1 MVSKTEPTKK
11 KKASGEENTKPS
23 NKVEADADDFV
34 KEKEKKVLKKK
45 EGSATVEK
53 PKKLGLKKKS
63 ATVEPDSDPDTNDIE
78 AAYDNSH
85 DLGKEILNCPK
96 SSDAVSKAESLLDEI
111 EEKPEIDDKLQ
122 KLMSVFSNCLG
133 SKHVDVL
140 NSQNI
145 FTRIFQDFEEII
157 ESGAITKNIAK
168 RIAFDLTDHLEHPRH
183 FNTSKTFESLQ
194 IEEDFDSICTR
205 LMKISEDK

>member
-1 MVSKTEPTKK
+1 VSKTEPIKK
-11 KKASGEENTKPS
+11 KKATGEENKKPS
-23 NKVEADADDFV
+23 NKGEADADDFV
-34 KEKEKKVLKKK
+34 QEKEKKVLKKKK

-63 ATVEPDSDPDTNDIE
+63 ATIEPDSDPESNDIE

-85 DLGKEILNCPK
+85 DLGKEILNYTK
-96 SSDAVSKAESLLDEI
+96 SADAISKAESLLDET
-111 EEKPEIDDKLQ
+111 ETKPEIDDKIQ
-122 KLMSVFSNCLG
+122 RLMSVFSNCLG

-140 NSQNI
+140 NGQNI
-145 FTRIFQDFEEII
+145 FTRIFQDFEEIN
-157 ESGAITKNIAK
+157 ESGLINKNIAK

-183 FNTSKTFESLQ
+183 FNKDKTFESLQ
-194 IEEDFDSICTR
+194 IEEDFESLCTR